1 MARPENTNDYFEYYY
16 DSDLGYLVCWFHHEE
31 EEKETASPM
40 VFELRHAW
48 VDDIDIA
55 PKLTNRV
62 VQQIKRAGLMQFLE
76 DLG

>member
-1 MARPENTNDYFEYYY
+1 MARPENIKDYYEYYY
-16 DSDLGYLVCWFHHEE
+16 DSDLGYLVCWFYYEAEE
-31 EEKETASPM
+31 RETDSPM
-40 VFELRHAW
+40 VFELRNVW
-48 VDDIDIA
+48 VDTIDIA